1 VKRPLRTGNH
11 DRRHAPC
18 QRSRC
23 RLLSIQSRYVGASL
37 SLAERGGE
45 IAALAYAVELR
56 SWIVQPDP
64 GQQDLLD
71 SALTHLR
78 QAGVGHP
85 ALIGAALG
93 LRDWIRQD
101 GSRAAIRA
109 ALPLYLRER
118 VTRQPLTPLTGSDAL
133 KPGEFDDAEGF
144 TVRFLE
150 AVTWEAEDARGLLWT
165 MEREWRAA
173 RTVVSRRLG
182 SRSTSRLPQAVDV
195 LAASPLLSVSALARA
210 LGCTVEG
217 ASGMLD
223 ELARLEVVA
232 EVTGM
237 TGRGARRLYAL
248 RRLIPIRA
256 ETTAA
261 RRRQKGGPRGRPR
274 KVLTPPFAELPVEPQ
289 GAPTGSVGDA
299 PEADRLTP
307 LAFDFEALDRL
318 IAAADEQTR
327 HVRRLL
333 TRVAAGEPPY
343 TEPESNEPSSGES

>member
-1 VKRPLRTGNH
+1 L
-11 DRRHAPC
+11 
-18 QRSRC
+18 SRNN
-23 RLLSIQSRYVGASL
+23 
-37 SLAERGGE
+37 
-45 IAALAYAVELR
+45 
-56 SWIVQPDP
+56 
-64 GQQDLLD
+64 
-71 SALTHLR
+71 
-78 QAGVGHP
+78 
-85 ALIGAALG
+85 
-93 LRDWIRQD
+93 
-101 GSRAAIRA
+101 
-109 ALPLYLRER
+109 
-118 VTRQPLTPLTGSDAL
+118 
-133 KPGEFDDAEGF
+133 AEGF

-261 RRRQKGGPRGRPR
+261 RRRPKGGPRGRPR
-274 KVLTPPFAELPVEPQ
+274 KVLTPPFAELSVEPQ
-289 GAPTGSVGDA
+289 GAV
-299 PEADRLTP
+299 RLVMHQK
-307 LAFDFEALDRL
+307 
-318 IAAADEQTR
+318 QTD
-327 HVRRLL
+327 
-333 TRVAAGEPPY
+333 
-343 TEPESNEPSSGES
+343 

>member
-1 VKRPLRTGNH
+1 MPTWMVAGSICIGSPRSSTACRSGS
-11 DRRHAPC
+11 APPC
-18 QRSRC
+18 PWP
-23 RLLSIQSRYVGASL
+23 
-37 SLAERGGE
+37 RGGSE

-78 QAGVGHP
+78 QAEVGHS

-195 LAASPLLSVSALARA
+195 LAASPLLSVSGWLHLSEQNFQRIS
-210 LGCTVEG
+210 G
-217 ASGMLD
+217 ASAGFKPP
-223 ELARLEVVA
+223 RSA
-232 EVTGM
+232 E
-237 TGRGARRLYAL
+237 
-248 RRLIPIRA
+248 
-256 ETTAA
+256 
-261 RRRQKGGPRGRPR
+261 
-274 KVLTPPFAELPVEPQ
+274 
-289 GAPTGSVGDA
+289 
-299 PEADRLTP
+299 
-307 LAFDFEALDRL
+307 
-318 IAAADEQTR
+318 
-327 HVRRLL
+327 
-333 TRVAAGEPPY
+333 AG
-343 TEPESNEPSSGES
+343 